1 MEASEFKALF
11 PKCHDLGLEVVQ
23 GLGFDVD
30 QVQEKLGAHF
40 DSFMAGVK
48 NVFSC
53 GHRTWSD
60 QHPEEHKRGAEV
72 HCVFAGDLEK
82 FLEAHV

>member
-11 PKCHDLGLEVVQ
+11 PKCHDLGLEMVA

-30 QVQEKLGAHF
+30 QVQAKLGTHF
-40 DSFMAGVK
+40 DMFMAGVG
-48 NVFSC
+48 NVFSA
-53 GHRTWSD
+53 GHRNWPAD
-60 QHPEEHKRGAEV
+60 HPEEAKRGAEV
-72 HCVFAGDLEK
+72 HCVFAGELEK